1 MNRKPLNKYN
11 KAELYQLVKDQKDE
25 IKAGRLNAD
34 LLRETT
40 DNLRRSDSA
49 KLEEI
54 RDLKEELKGAK
65 TFVRKGLPNMKIG
78 KEKIVRNWRNLFG
91 LLS

>member
-1 MNRKPLNKYN
+1 MNKKPLNKYN

-34 LLRETT
+34 LLRETADT
-40 DNLRRSDSA
+40 LRRSDSN

-54 RDLKEELKGAK
+54 RDLKEQLKGAK
-65 TFVRKGLPNMKIG
+65 KLARKGIGTMKVSSG
-78 KEKIVRNWRNLFG
+78 KKVRNWRNLFG